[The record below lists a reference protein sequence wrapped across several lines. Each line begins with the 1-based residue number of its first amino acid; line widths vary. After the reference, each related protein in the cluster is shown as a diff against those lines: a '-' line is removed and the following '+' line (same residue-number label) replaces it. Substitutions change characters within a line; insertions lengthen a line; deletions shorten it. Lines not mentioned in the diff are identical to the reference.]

1 MESLQHLRNA
11 SSPPG
16 HATVDGKVEGVGE
29 ADEHVDEEN
38 DLANHLVVKEL
49 HHAKTCLFC
58 FLYAIVIYL
67 NRILKLCMFVLFE
80 VLKRN
85 QQGVVY
91 TLRRLCGEGQGRIE
105 ESQR

>member
-1 MESLQHLRNA
+1 MESFQHLRNA

-38 DLANHLVVKEL
+38 DLANHLVVEEL

-67 NRILKLCMFVLFE
+67 NKILKPCMFVLFE
-80 VLKRN
+80 KSSQEKPTGSSL
-85 QQGVVY
+85 Y
-91 TLRRLCGEGQGRIE
+91 LEETMWRRPRTD
-105 ESQR
+105 